1 MKGETYG
8 GRVVVQVVR
17 NKHFLLKLLKRQL
30 DIITE
35 IAITE
40 IALEMRP
47 EFRAVLVIHLG
58 GQHMQHIG

>member
-1 MKGETYG
+1 M
-8 GRVVVQVVR
+8 VQVVR

-35 IAITE
+35 ITITE

>member
-1 MKGETYG
+1 M
-8 GRVVVQVVR
+8 VQVVR
-17 NKHFLLKLLKRQL
+17 NKYFLLKLLKRQL

-35 IAITE
+35 ITITE
-40 IALEMRP
+40 IALEMRS

>member
-1 MKGETYG
+1 MG
-8 GRVVVQVVR
+8 GCGTGVR

-40 IALEMRP
+40 TAIEMRP

-58 GQHMQHIG
+58 GQHMQRRG

>member
-17 NKHFLLKLLKRQL
+17 NKYFLLKLLKRQL

-35 IAITE
+35 ITITE

>member
-1 MKGETYG
+1 MKGETYWG
-8 GRVVVQVVR
+8 GGCGTGVR

-30 DIITE
+30 DI
-35 IAITE
+35 ITE